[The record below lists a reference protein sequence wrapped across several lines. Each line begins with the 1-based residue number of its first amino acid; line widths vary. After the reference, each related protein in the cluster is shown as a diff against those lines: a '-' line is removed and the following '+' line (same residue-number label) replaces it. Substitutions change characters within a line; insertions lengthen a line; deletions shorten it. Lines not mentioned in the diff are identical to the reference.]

1 MNVSEQQLASGRL
14 GTNPQVTGNPELPA
28 SQWIRGSQ
36 CSVTQGP
43 GSGRVAESATR
54 VTIEALVAS
63 VQCKGQLEYLSR
75 DFYQEQG
82 TSPDN
87 PLAWSL
93 RSFLLMER
101 GAQTGSQAAW
111 PLCCSEQAM
120 ASCLAK
126 VCW

>member
-1 MNVSEQQLASGRL
+1 MDTWEPVLRD
-14 GTNPQVTGNPELPA
+14 
-28 SQWIRGSQ
+28 
-36 CSVTQGP
+36 P
-43 GSGRVAESATR
+43 GSWLWPGSRKAPPVSQLR
-54 VTIEALVAS
+54 LWWLLSS
-63 VQCKGQLEYLSR
+63 VRDSELEYLSR

-93 RSFLLMER
+93 GSFLLMKR

-111 PLCCSEQAM
+111 PLRCSEQAV